1 MTPFTQPRYIDIFT
15 RPSNSP
21 ELWKN
26 NMIWLSGHTTTAVSS
41 TVCYIYTYT
50 PRSLKSQPSFP
61 WNVNWS
67 YTLCLHWCVL
77 SWDGDAAFQPKRHW
91 NPSKHHPLKTVR
103 IALDM
108 QCLFSTSVAGSLDA
122 GGSQRHWVAA
132 WHSKSSY
139 HVDLLQSRK
148 TSLPQVST
156 THFLLV
162 NRRSGLTPILK

>member
-1 MTPFTQPRYIDIFT
+1 
-15 RPSNSP
+15 
-21 ELWKN
+21 
-26 NMIWLSGHTTTAVSS
+26 MIWLLGHSTTAVSR
-41 TVCYIYTYT
+41 TVCFHLHHEASKANLHFHRTSTGAILFACTDV
-50 PRSLKSQPSFP
+50 SFP
-61 WNVNWS
+61 ETAMPLFNLNAIE
-67 YTLCLHWCVL
+67 THLNTTPLKLCVL
-77 SWDGDAAFQPKRHW
+77 P
-91 NPSKHHPLKTVR
+91 
-103 IALDM
+103 ALDI

>member
-1 MTPFTQPRYIDIFT
+1 MTPSTQPRYIDIFT
-15 RPSNSP
+15 R
-21 ELWKN
+21 
-26 NMIWLSGHTTTAVSS
+26 LSHRNTPKLCKIQHDLAVR
-41 TVCYIYTYT
+41 TQHNGRIQNCMFPFT
-50 PRSLKSQPSFP
+50 PRLKSQPSFP

-122 GGSQRHWVAA
+122 GGSQRYWVAA